1 MIAVPETVERILLDS
16 VSWEEYERL
25 LESFSNRRLRHTYD
39 AGRLEIMSPTKIHDQ
54 GKKLLARIVESAAIG
69 LELEIQSIGSTTLR
83 LAPLRKGL
91 EPDEAYYI
99 QHEAEVR
106 YLRDYL
112 PGRDPPPDLAIEVE
126 YSHKLVPRLPVFAE
140 LGIPEVW
147 HLKND
152 KVQILRLSRAK
163 YIVARRSPAF
173 PILNASILNR
183 FIARRLEST
192 ENTAIK
198 EFQAWLKRAAGR

>member
-16 VSWEEYERL
+16 VPWDEYERL
-25 LESFSNRRLRHTYD
+25 LESFSDRRLRHTYD
-39 AGRLEIMSPTKIHDQ
+39 EGRLEIMSPTKIHDQ
-54 GKKLLARIVESAAIG
+54 GKKLLARIVEATALG
-69 LELEIQSIGSTTLR
+69 LDLEIQSIGSTTLR
-83 LAPLRKGL
+83 MAPLRKGL

-140 LGIPEVW
+140 LRIPEVW

-152 KVQILRLSRAK
+152 KVRILRLSRTK
-163 YIVARRSPAF
+163 YVPARRSLAF
-173 PILNASILNR
+173 PILNAPLLTR
-183 FIARRLEST
+183 FIARSLETT
-192 ENTAIK
+192 ENTVIK
-198 EFQAWLKRAAGR
+198 EFQAWLKKATAR